1 MAPLKDPQSM
11 MALLPLPHFPPQDV
25 SSEKL
30 PHTPEAGPTASEAL
44 KHEQEVPSVP
54 CTTAT
59 IGSVFTTSTALLLR
73 ARISCKNRHILVP
86 PQGSSR
92 PLLCKWRGFASG
104 KRRLQLA
111 ALASDTNQCGW
122 NNHGRLCTAG

>member
-1 MAPLKDPQSM
+1 MKWPPKKSSEHDGSTTS
-11 MALLPLPHFPPQDV
+11 ALLPPQDV

-30 PHTPEAGPTASEAL
+30 PDTPEAGPSTSEAV

-59 IGSVFTTSTALLLR
+59 ISSNDFDCSAPKGKDQLQNQALFCTSFKTVAGP
-73 ARISCKNRHILVP
+73 C
-86 PQGSSR
+86 
-92 PLLCKWRGFASG
+92 FASG

-111 ALASDTNQCGW
+111 ALVSDKSVW
-122 NNHGRLCTAG
+122 LE

>member
-1 MAPLKDPQSM
+1 MKWPPKKSSEHDGSTTS
-11 MALLPLPHFPPQDV
+11 ALLPPHDA

-30 PHTPEAGPTASEAL
+30 PDTPEAGPITSEAV

-54 CTTAT
+54 CTT
-59 IGSVFTTSTALLLR
+59 VTTSSVLTPTALLPR
-73 ARISCKNRHILVP
+73 TRISCKNQADSCTPFKAVAGP
-86 PQGSSR
+86 
-92 PLLCKWRGFASG
+92 CFASG

-122 NNHGRLCTAG
+122 SDCGRLCTAS